1 MRAGKNEKR
10 SVKGRVFPLCA
21 AAVLAVIL
29 VLCAVLSSDAFSRY
43 TAAGACFWFAAV
55 MALYVFRPG
64 SWLNSFPASE
74 VSLKHNLIT
83 LAAQIALILVCVLPM
98 SLSPIWNGEV
108 PDHRNEYEVM
118 ADSLLEG
125 HLYLDYDD
133 VDPKL
138 LTMENPYDPEAR
150 QAEGVTVHWDHAW
163 YNGHYYMYFGVV
175 PAVITFLPYRVLTGH
190 ALTTYHATQ
199 LYVMLMILGFFAL
212 FQELADRFYRR
223 LPFGTYLLLS
233 LAAGAISSWYC
244 AEAPALY
251 CTAISAGLFLEVW
264 SLFFFIRAAFVIR
277 SEKKRVA
284 CAAAGALF
292 GALAFGCRP
301 PVALG
306 NLLVLG
312 LMISCLKGE
321 KPSRKLSAGIFA
333 AILPYIIVGAALM
346 WYNGARFQNPFEFGQ
361 TYQLTVADQHS
372 YASEFSGSGFL
383 VMFLDIVGNFF
394 DFAGFNE
401 TFPYIGFNGAF
412 LNFPIFFLILILL
425 DRQVMRGVRKDGI
438 AGFVLGLAVTPVIV
452 TAVDAAWTP
461 FLMERYRLDI
471 YYLLSILTFIAAA
484 AAHRD
489 LKDRCARRVLWISDI
504 LGVMALVGSFL
515 LFLVPNDC
523 NITALYPE
531 ISDTMRRILLFF

>member
-1 MRAGKNEKR
+1 MRLGQKNKPMR
-10 SVKGRVFPLCA
+10 ISRIPLAVTVVFT
-21 AAVLAVIL
+21 VIL
-29 VLCAVLSSDAFSRY
+29 VLCALLPGRFDGY
-43 TAAGACFWFAAV
+43 TAAGACFWYVIV
-55 MALYVFRPG
+55 MAVYGFRPG
-64 SWLNSFPASE
+64 SRLNLFPASE
-74 VSLKHNLIT
+74 VSLRHTLLT
-83 LAAQIALILVCVLPM
+83 LAAEILLILTCILPM

-150 QAEGVTVHWDHAW
+150 KAEGVRVHWDHAW

-175 PAVITFLPYRVLTGH
+175 PAVLTFLPYRILTGH

-212 FQELADRFYRR
+212 FQELADRFYRS
-223 LPFGTYLLLS
+223 LPFGTFLLLS
-233 LAAGAISSWYC
+233 LASGAISSWYC
-244 AEAPALY
+244 AAAPALY
-251 CTAISAGLFLEVW
+251 CTAISAGLSLEVW
-264 SLFFFIRAAFVIR
+264 SLYFFVRAAFVIK
-277 SEKKRVA
+277 SGKKRIG
-284 CAAAGALF
+284 CAATGALL
-292 GALAFGCRP
+292 GSLAFGCRP

-306 NLLVLG
+306 NLLILG
-312 LMISCLKGE
+312 MLVPCLKGHR
-321 KPSRKLSAGIFA
+321 PFGKLFGALFTA
-333 AILPYIIVGAALM
+333 FLPYIVVGAALM
-346 WYNGARFQNPFEFGQ
+346 WYNWARFGNPFEFGQ
-361 TYQLTVADQHS
+361 TYQMTVADQHS
-372 YASEFSGSGFL
+372 YGAASSGL
-383 VMFLDIVGNFF
+383 KPAELLQAVAGNFF
-394 DFAGFNE
+394 GFAGLTD
-401 TFPYIGFNGAF
+401 TFPYISFSGAF
-412 LNFPIFFLILILL
+412 LNFPIFFLIVFLL
-425 DRQVMRGVRKDGI
+425 KTPVLRGVRKDGL
-438 AGFVLGLAVTPVIV
+438 AGLVLCLVVLPSLV

-484 AAHRD
+484 SAHREMG
-489 LKDRCARRVLWISDI
+489 AQSVRRLLWAADV
-504 LGVMALVGSFL
+504 LGVMALAGSFL